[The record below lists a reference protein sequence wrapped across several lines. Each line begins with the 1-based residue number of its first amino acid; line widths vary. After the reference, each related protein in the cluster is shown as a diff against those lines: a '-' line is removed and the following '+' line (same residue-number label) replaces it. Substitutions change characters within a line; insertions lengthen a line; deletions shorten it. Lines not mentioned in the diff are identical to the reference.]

1 MTDQTQHK
9 FSRQTKIMLNSE
21 IFLLF
26 LRQLL
31 NKQFSYIFQ
40 EKKLM
45 KNTGIFFLLRYK
57 QRRVKLDDEGA
68 GFIWIYP
75 KFGFGEI

>member
-1 MTDQTQHK
+1 
-9 FSRQTKIMLNSE
+9 
-21 IFLLF
+21 
-26 LRQLL
+26 
-31 NKQFSYIFQ
+31 
-40 EKKLM
+40 M

>member
-1 MTDQTQHK
+1 MTHQTQHK

-40 EKKLM
+40 EKKIDE
-45 KNTGIFFLLRYK
+45 KHWNFFLLRYK